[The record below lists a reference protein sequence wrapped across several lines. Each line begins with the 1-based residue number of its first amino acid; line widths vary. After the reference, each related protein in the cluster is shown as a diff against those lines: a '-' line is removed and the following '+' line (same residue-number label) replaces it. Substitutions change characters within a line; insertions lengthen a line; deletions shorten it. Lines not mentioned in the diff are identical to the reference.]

1 MAADVQTLQGREEN
15 QNTKKKKKPKPTY
28 SVSLIKKFL
37 AAENGNRAL
46 KDLP

>member
-1 MAADVQTLQGREEN
+1 MAADVQTLQGGEEN
-15 QNTKKKKKPKPTY
+15 QNTKKKKPKPTY
-28 SVSLIKKFL
+28 SVSLIMKFL